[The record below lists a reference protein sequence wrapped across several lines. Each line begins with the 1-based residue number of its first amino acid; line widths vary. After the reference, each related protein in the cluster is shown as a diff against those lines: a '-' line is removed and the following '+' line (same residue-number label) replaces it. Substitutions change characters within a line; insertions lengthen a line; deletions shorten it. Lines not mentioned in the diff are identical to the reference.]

1 MRLFRSFNG
10 NTANPRLE
18 GAQVYARA
26 PVDRDWQEYAELRAA
41 SRRFLEPWEP
51 TWPSDALMRDAFV
64 RRLRRYS
71 NDWRDDLS
79 YNFLLF
85 HRENDRL
92 VGGISLSNVR
102 RGVAQAGSLGY
113 WIGEPY
119 ARSGHMTDGL
129 RAMLDFSFRQLGL
142 HRVEAACL
150 PANEASQRLLRRCGF
165 RQEGYAAKLLKIC
178 GEWQDHL
185 MFALLAEQFSGSESA
200 GGGSFLARTK
210 RGLPCSTAC

>member
-1 MRLFRSFNG
+1 MRLFRSLNG
-10 NTANPRLE
+10 SPANPRLD
-18 GAQVYARA
+18 GVQVYARQ
-26 PVDRDWQEYAELRAA
+26 PVERDWQGYAELRAA

-64 RRLRRYS
+64 RRIRRYS

-85 HRENDRL
+85 RREGDHL

-119 ARSGHMTDGL
+119 ARCGHMTEGL
-129 RAMLDFSFRQLGL
+129 DAMLDFCFRQLGL
-142 HRVEAACL
+142 HRIEAACL

-165 RQEGYAAKLLKIC
+165 RQEGYAAKLLKIR

-185 MFALLAEQFSGSESA
+185 MFALLAEQFSGAEP
-200 GGGSFLARTK
+200 GSDR
-210 RGLPCSTAC
+210 

>member
-10 NTANPRLE
+10 ILANARLE
-18 GAQVYARA
+18 GERVFVRP
-26 PVDRDWQEYAELRAA
+26 PVERDWPDYAELRAA

-64 RRLRRYS
+64 RRLRRYA
-71 NDWRDDLS
+71 NDWRDDLA

-85 HRENDRL
+85 HKDGEEL
-92 VGGISLSNVR
+92 LGGISLSNVR

-119 ARSGHMTDGL
+119 ARRGHMTEGL
-129 RAMLDFSFRQLGL
+129 RVLLDFAFHQLGL

-150 PANEASQRLLRRCGF
+150 PANEASQRLLMRCGF
-165 RQEGYAAKLLKIC
+165 RQEGYAHKFLKIR

-185 MFALLAEQFSGSESA
+185 LFALLAEQFTGSQAS
-200 GGGSFLARTK
+200 S
-210 RGLPCSTAC
+210 

>member
-10 NTANPRLE
+10 NPVNARLD
-18 GAQVYARA
+18 GVQVYAR
-26 PVDRDWQEYAELRAA
+26 PPMERDWQEYAELRAA

-64 RRLRRYS
+64 RRLRRYA
-71 NDWRDDLS
+71 NDWRDDLA

-85 HRENDRL
+85 RKDGDRL

-113 WIGEPY
+113 WIGETY
-119 ARSGHMTDGL
+119 ARRGYMSEGL
-129 RAMLDFSFRQLGL
+129 NAMLGFAFHQLGL

-150 PANEASQRLLRRCGF
+150 PANEASQRLLLRCGF
-165 RQEGYAAKLLKIC
+165 VREGYAKKFLKIR

-185 MFALLAEQFSGSESA
+185 LFALLAEQYRGGAPDA
-200 GGGSFLARTK
+200 G
-210 RGLPCSTAC
+210 

>member
-10 NTANPRLE
+10 SPANAPRLD
-18 GAQVYARA
+18 GVQVYARP
-26 PVDRDWQEYAELRAA
+26 PVERDWQDYAELRAV
-41 SRRFLEPWEP
+41 SRRFLESWEP
-51 TWPSDALMRDAFV
+51 TWPSDALMRDAFA

-71 NDWRDDLS
+71 NDWRDDLA

-85 HRENDRL
+85 HRDDDQL

-119 ARSGHMTDGL
+119 ARRGYMTDGL
-129 RAMLDFSFRQLGL
+129 NAMLDFCFRQLGL

-150 PANEASQRLLRRCGF
+150 PANDASQRLLRRCGF
-165 RQEGYAAKLLKIC
+165 RREGYAAKLLKIR

-185 MFALLAEQFSGSESA
+185 LFALLAEQFKGLE
-200 GGGSFLARTK
+200 GG
-210 RGLPCSTAC
+210 RGGR